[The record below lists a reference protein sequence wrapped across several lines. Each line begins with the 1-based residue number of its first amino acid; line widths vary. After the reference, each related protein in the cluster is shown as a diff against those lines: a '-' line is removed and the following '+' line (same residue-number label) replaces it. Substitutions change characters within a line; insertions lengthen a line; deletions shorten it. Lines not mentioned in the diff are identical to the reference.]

1 VSEPVARRV
10 SVVIPVFEMG
20 RYLPEAVASVEA
32 QGHRDVEI
40 VVVDDG
46 STDDTPAVIA
56 SLGDRVRAV
65 RQDNQGPAAARN
77 AGLAVAT
84 GDLIAF
90 LDADDLWPA
99 DKLALQLA
107 RLHAEPEL
115 DAVLGRI
122 QYVAVD
128 GGEVPDIEFE
138 DLDQK
143 TLTHVHLGS
152 GLYRRRAFDRLGDFD
167 AGLRYS
173 EDVDWFLRAREAKL
187 RMAILPEV
195 TLIYRLHDAN
205 MTRNA
210 KDSLSASMLSVLKRS
225 LDRRRASGIDG
236 DLAAWREFDVKEAD
250 QPTVSVVIPAW
261 NAAKYLREAIRSV
274 LEQTHRVLEVVV
286 VDDGSSD
293 NTAIVA
299 SRFGAPVRVLR
310 REHQGVGA
318 ARNAGL
324 AAARGAF
331 VALLDAD
338 DVWDATK
345 ITRQLEMFSAVPE
358 LDMVFT
364 GVDQFVSPELEGVE
378 LPEQQAPSERGRM
391 ASAVLMRADVVA
403 RVGEFRTDVRV
414 GEFIDWYDRAVAA
427 GCRIDHVDAMLV
439 RRRIHRSNSGRG
451 DRADWTGVV
460 KQMLDRRRAAEGH
473 GE

>member
-1 VSEPVARRV
+1 
-10 SVVIPVFEMG
+10 
-20 RYLPEAVASVEA
+20 
-32 QGHRDVEI
+32 
-40 VVVDDG
+40 
-46 STDDTPAVIA
+46 
-56 SLGDRVRAV
+56 
-65 RQDNQGPAAARN
+65 
-77 AGLAVAT
+77 
-84 GDLIAF
+84 
-90 LDADDLWPA
+90 
-99 DKLALQLA
+99 
-107 RLHAEPEL
+107 
-115 DAVLGRI
+115 
-122 QYVAVD
+122 
-128 GGEVPDIEFE
+128 
-138 DLDQK
+138 
-143 TLTHVHLGS
+143 
-152 GLYRRRAFDRLGDFD
+152 
-167 AGLRYS
+167 
-173 EDVDWFLRAREAKL
+173 
-187 RMAILPEV
+187 
-195 TLIYRLHDAN
+195 
-205 MTRNA
+205 
-210 KDSLSASMLSVLKRS
+210 
-225 LDRRRASGIDG
+225 
-236 DLAAWREFDVKEAD
+236 
-250 QPTVSVVIPAW
+250 
-261 NAAKYLREAIRSV
+261 
-274 LEQTHRVLEVVV
+274 
-286 VDDGSSD
+286 
-293 NTAIVA
+293 
-299 SRFGAPVRVLR
+299 VRVLR